1 MAAAGRDEGRS
12 TGEQQPALSASS
24 GSSARDQTA
33 ATPICEPPSP
43 SPSTNYCRDRSSYD
57 ISVADMEAST
67 KVGETTP
74 EKQQYVLKSV
84 QPGAFSPVAFTT
96 PTNTFTGMEWHDNSG
111 VGSVFVDGKR

>member
-1 MAAAGRDEGRS
+1 
-12 TGEQQPALSASS
+12 
-24 GSSARDQTA
+24 
-33 ATPICEPPSP
+33 
-43 SPSTNYCRDRSSYD
+43 
-57 ISVADMEAST
+57 MEAST

-96 PTNTFTGMEWHDNSG
+96 PTNTFTGTEWHDNSG